1 MITAKPT
8 ARKNMNDNTTS
19 TSGDL
24 HAERTEY
31 RRAELHR
38 ADINSSPLEMF
49 TLWLQDAQNSDIID
63 ATAMTLATATATGMP
78 SARIVLLKQYDDNG
92 FCWYTGYESR
102 KGQELADNPQA
113 SLLFFWSSLERQ
125 IRIEGTVEKVS
136 AEQSDQY
143 FKSRP
148 EGSQYSAASSPQSQ
162 PVPSQDWLLKRIAQ
176 LKESHPPATLQRPD
190 NWGGYRLRPRAF
202 EFWQGRPSRSHD
214 RFRYTRQ
221 DSTWQIDRL
230 AP

>member
-1 MITAKPT
+1 
-8 ARKNMNDNTTS
+8 MNDNPTP

-38 ADINSSPLEMF
+38 ADLNNNPLQMF
-49 TLWLQDAQNSDIID
+49 TQWLQDAQSDGIID
-63 ATAMTLATATATGMP
+63 ATAMTLATATSTGVP
-78 SARIVLLKQYDDNG
+78 SARIVLLKQYDNDG
-92 FCWYTGYESR
+92 FCWYTGYDSR
-102 KGQELADNPQA
+102 KGQDLADNPNA
-113 SLLFFWSSLERQ
+113 ALLFFWPTLERQ
-125 IRIEGTVEKVS
+125 IRIEGSVEKVS

-162 PVPSQDWLLKRIAQ
+162 PVPSQQWLSERIAQ
-176 LKESHPPATLQRPD
+176 LRESQSPESLQRPP
-190 NWGGYRLRPRAF
+190 NWGGYRLRPQAF

-214 RFRYTRQ
+214 RFLYTLQ
-221 DSTWQIDRL
+221 ADEWAIDRL

>member
-1 MITAKPT
+1 MITIKPT
-8 ARKNMNDNTTS
+8 ARKNMNDNVPP

-38 ADINSSPLEMF
+38 AELSDNPLEMF
-49 TLWLQDAQNSDIID
+49 SQWLGDAQNAGIID
-63 ATAMTLATATATGMP
+63 ATAMTLATATDAGMP
-78 SARIVLLKQYDDNG
+78 SARVVLLKQYDEEG

-102 KGQELADNPQA
+102 KGNELAANPNA
-113 SLLFFWSSLERQ
+113 ALLFYWAAHERQ
-125 IRIEGTVEKVS
+125 IRIEGQVQQVS

-143 FKSRP
+143 FKTRP

-162 PVPSQDWLLKRIAQ
+162 VVESQSWLAAQ
-176 LKESHPPATLQRPD
+176 VASLKEAVPLAELKRPD
-190 NWGGYRLRPRAF
+190 NWGGYRLHPHAF

-214 RFRYTRQ
+214 RFRYTRG
-221 DSTWQIDRL
+221 TEGWAINRL